1 MAHALSMDRIR
12 LDQTLHGYSDGH
24 RLINGSFK
32 LPQSDARTM
41 LVLSDASASGS
52 RIPSEGYL
60 TGYPLAESGKYVLAR
75 TWAAPEMSRPGCVW
89 THSLLIDFG
98 DLARLGSALDLL
110 ECFRRP
116 SELAGSDYGSRLEVP
131 VKTAP
136 AVLPPNDL
144 GRAGQWI
151 SALYGKPKGKII
163 AEREGPSDDMLVLA
177 IWMQQWPR
185 LRRAFRFCSFSADD
199 RSTSADTF
207 DLQLVDAGR
216 ATRSKMPDSIV
227 ATTVKQGDW
236 LVALLDDL
244 VRPARSHLR
253 QFLRDV
259 GSDVTNGRAAMVPLI
274 HLHGALEPD
283 AGQSRL
289 ANAVSELE
297 RLGSGQGRM
306 GRAAAARVVLTQS
319 VVDDHRLLDFAFQ
332 QVRADRDLLGLEPA
346 IVGRAVLRWRPD
358 LLADGLSEEGPLQK
372 AVAAALPGADPE
384 ELVYALNVMPAAA
397 AAVLLSRPDV
407 LEHASF
413 WRIAT
418 IDALGL
424 IRSLD
429 VDQEH
434 ATRIVGALAEA
445 ERDDCSRMVIDC
457 FGISPVVDILS
468 RMDVAGIRTRMGWI
482 RAMAQRTN
490 DIAEKMS
497 DGRLAHRPLLLV
509 LAEVLDPDAV
519 PNSVGTDPWV
529 VAVERTRTTDDVAGE
544 DLLAAFL
551 FSRARGWRSTSR
563 GRLFFLSVQR
573 LHEAMA
579 RERLSDAAWRIAK
592 QRLPLGSVWRDWD
605 QCEKLRRAVVE
616 EFIDRDLPPIEFGTV
631 VNDGYL
637 WKDLVDLAAGS
648 WRGRRYLDKVRSALR
663 GGPDSW
669 WDERAKLIDLLVK

>member
-1 MAHALSMDRIR
+1 MDRIR
-12 LDQTLHGYSDGH
+12 LDQTLHGYSEGH
-24 RLINGSFK
+24 RLIDGSFK

-75 TWAAPEMSRPGCVW
+75 TWTASEMSRPGCVW

-98 DLARLGSALDLL
+98 DLALLGSALNLL
-110 ECFRRP
+110 EYFRRP
-116 SELAGSDYGSRLEVP
+116 SGVGGSNYANGLEVA
-131 VKTAP
+131 VTRTP
-136 AVLPPNDL
+136 AIVPSHDL
-144 GRAGQWI
+144 GKAGQWA
-151 SALYGKPKGKII
+151 SALYGKPKSRFI
-163 AEREGPSDDMLVLA
+163 AERQGPGDDVVVLA

-207 DLQLVDAGR
+207 DLQLMDAGR
-216 ATRSKMPDSIV
+216 SPRSRMPIGIV
-227 ATTVKQGDW
+227 APAVKQGDW
-236 LVALLDDL
+236 LDALLDDL
-244 VRPARSHLR
+244 ERPARSHLR

-274 HLHGALEPD
+274 HLHRGLQPN
-283 AGQSRL
+283 AGPSRL
-289 ANAVSELE
+289 ADAVSELE

-306 GRAAAARVVLTQS
+306 GRAAAARFVLTRS
-319 VVDDHRLLDFAFQ
+319 VVDDRRLLDFALQ

-346 IVGRAVLRWRPD
+346 IVGRALLRWRPD
-358 LLADGLSEEGPLQK
+358 LLADGLAEEDSLQK

-384 ELVYALNVMPAAA
+384 ELVDALKVVPGAA
-397 AAVLLSRPDV
+397 AAVLPSRPDV

-429 VDQEH
+429 LDQEQ
-434 ATRIVGALAEA
+434 AARIVGALVEA
-445 ERDDCSRMVIDC
+445 ARDDCSRMVVDC
-457 FGISPVVDILS
+457 FGISPVVVVLSKMDVVGIRS
-468 RMDVAGIRTRMGWI
+468 RMDWV
-482 RAMAQRTN
+482 RAIARRTN
-490 DIAEKMS
+490 DLAERMA
-497 DGRLAHRPLLLV
+497 DGRLSHRPLLFV

-529 VAVERTRTTDDVAGE
+529 TAVERTRTTDDVSAE

-551 FSRARGWRSTSR
+551 FNRARGRRSRST
-563 GRLFFLSVQR
+563 GKLFFLSVQR

-579 RERLSDAAWRIAK
+579 SERLSGEAWRIAK
-592 QRLPLGSVWRDWD
+592 QRLPYGSIWRVWD
-605 QCEKLRRAVVE
+605 QCEKLRHAVVDD
-616 EFIDRDLPPIEFGTV
+616 FIDRELPPIEFGTV
-631 VNDGYL
+631 VDDGKL
-637 WKDLVDLAAGS
+637 WNELVDLAADS
-648 WRGRRYLDKVRSALR
+648 FRGRRYLDKARRALR
-663 GGPDSW
+663 GGAEDW
-669 WDERAKLIDLLVK
+669 WDERAKLIDHKVK

>member
-1 MAHALSMDRIR
+1 MAYALNMDCIR
-12 LDQTLHGYSDGH
+12 LDQTLHGYSEGH
-24 RLINGSFK
+24 RLIYGSFK
-32 LPQSDARTM
+32 PPQSDARNM
-41 LVLSDASASGS
+41 LVLSDASASGG

-98 DLARLGSALDLL
+98 DLARLGSALSLL
-110 ECFRRP
+110 DCFRRP
-116 SELAGSDYGSRLEVP
+116 SGGGGSEYAARLEVAVTRTP
-131 VKTAP
+131 MVVP
-136 AVLPPNDL
+136 AHDVD
-144 GRAGQWI
+144 RAGQWAN
-151 SALYGKPKGKII
+151 ALYGKPKNRII
-163 AEREGPSDDMLVLA
+163 AEREGPGDDVLVLA

-185 LRRAFRFCSFSADD
+185 LRRAFRFSSFSADD

-207 DLQLVDAGR
+207 DLQLVDTGR
-216 ATRSKMPDSIV
+216 ANRSKMPDSIV
-227 ATTVKQGDW
+227 ATAVKQGDW
-236 LVALLDDL
+236 LDALVDDL
-244 VRPARSHLR
+244 VLPGRSHLR

-274 HLHGALEPD
+274 HLHGALEPE

-289 ANAVSELE
+289 AIAVSELE

-332 QVRADRDLLGLEPA
+332 QVRADRDLLGVDPT

-358 LLADGLSEEGPLQK
+358 LLADGLAEEGPLQK
-372 AVAAALPGADPE
+372 AVAAALMGADPE
-384 ELVYALNVMPAAA
+384 ELVHALNVMPAAA

-413 WRIAT
+413 WRITA
-418 IDALGL
+418 IDALAL

-429 VDQEH
+429 IDQEH
-434 ATRIVGALAEA
+434 ATRIVHAIAEA
-445 ERDDCSRMVIDC
+445 ERDDCSRIVVEC
-457 FGISPVVDILS
+457 FGISPVVNMLS
-468 RMDVAGIRTRMGWI
+468 RMDAVGIRSRMGWI
-482 RAMAQRTN
+482 RAIAQRTN
-490 DIAEKMS
+490 DIAAKMS
-497 DGRLAHRPLLLV
+497 DGGLAHRPLLLV

-529 VAVERTRTTDDVAGE
+529 VAVERTRISDDVASE

-551 FSRARGWRSTSR
+551 FNRARGWRSTSK

-592 QRLPLGSVWRDWD
+592 QRLPYGSAWRDWD

-616 EFIDRDLPPIEFGTV
+616 EFVDRDLPPIEFGTV

-637 WKDLVDLAAGS
+637 WKELVDLAADT
-648 WRGRRYLDKVRSALR
+648 WRGRKYLEKVRSALR
-663 GGPDSW
+663 GGPESW